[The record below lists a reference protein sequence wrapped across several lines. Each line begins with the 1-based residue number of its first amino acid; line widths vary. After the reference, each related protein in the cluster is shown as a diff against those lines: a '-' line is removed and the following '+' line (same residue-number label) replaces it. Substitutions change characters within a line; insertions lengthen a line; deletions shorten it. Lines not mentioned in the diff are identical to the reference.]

1 MSACP
6 IKKTDVTAL
15 LSGNLEEERRK
26 AVTEHLKECRECRKD
41 VEDLR
46 RIFEEAD
53 AVKGEIREALG
64 SVDWKALPDRIADYV
79 FAQAAAPEKRPS
91 AGERFRAWIFQA
103 RLRPVLAGVVMGVV
117 LGSFGMYM
125 ALRRP
130 APRPEAGFQAS
141 GEFLDKVELEMARRE
156 TVDYLEKSQYVL
168 LDCFGAAPGRA
179 SVRSAF
185 NTAQAKELLSKKK
198 YLNPQLDKL
207 RMAKAR
213 VICDQIEMLF
223 LELAQVGDGLPEAE
237 MAKIRGFVEDR
248 QLFLKINLVKKELQN
263 GV

>member
-1 MSACP
+1 M
-6 IKKTDVTAL
+6 KKTDVTAL
-15 LSGNLEEERRK
+15 LSGDLEEGRRK

-41 VEDLR
+41 VEELR
-46 RIFEEAD
+46 RVFEEAD
-53 AVKGEIREALG
+53 AVKGEIREALR
-64 SVDWKALPDRIADYV
+64 SVDWRALPDRITDHV
-79 FAQAAAPEKRPS
+79 FARAAKPERKP
-91 AGERFRAWIFQA
+91 AGERFRGWILQA

-130 APRPEAGFQAS
+130 APRPEAGFHAS
-141 GEFLDKVELEMARRE
+141 GEFLDKVEFEMVRRE

-168 LDCFGAAPGRA
+168 LDYFGAAPGRA
-179 SVRSAF
+179 ADRPAF
-185 NTAQAKELLSKKK
+185 NAAQAKELLSRKK

-223 LELAQVGDGLPEAE
+223 LDLAQVGDGLPEAE
-237 MAKIRGFVEDR
+237 LAKMRNLVEDR
-248 QLFLKINLVKKELQN
+248 QLFLKINLIKKELQN